1 MTLEQQLAEQAKRGL
16 LGLGLEQETA
26 EEYAPWASLLAQ
38 FIPGVGEGVGI
49 DNTVNAINDERYGDA
64 AIEGGL
70 TLLGAVP
77 VVGDMAAA
85 AIKGIRK
92 APVKAFD
99 EAAWLKDNP
108 RPEGLSTEN
117 AVQAWQ
123 QRLQRARRSDA
134 EKELDRIKNK
144 EAARERRAKN
154 GEAINSRRRERYDAR
169 RDEINAARRE
179 ADAKKRPEKTL
190 SPEEEEFLKQNP
202 HPFPEMGERA
212 LTASEKRNLNAWY
225 MKKSRAM
232 NPAKTRARYRAEAAN
247 KKSALLKRTAPWAK
261 EEKIDEIYR
270 TAAEVSAE
278 TGIPHHVD
286 HVIPLRGKKVSGLHH
301 QDNLLV
307 VPGAENLSKN
317 NKFEPGDLP
326 PRAGVRKSRAYL
338 KKIREAKEKAKR

>member
-16 LGLGLEQETA
+16 LGLGFEEETA

-38 FIPGVGEGVGI
+38 FLPGVGEGVGI

-85 AIKGIRK
+85 AIKGIRR

-108 RPEGLSTEN
+108 NPVPNKRQKDMSPEEKASYLKWYKRRQYLRNQEKVKAQSAEWAANNRERKLANDRARYSANKEELAAKKREYRAANPDKIKEANARHYKKHREKRLADRKRYYEEN
-117 AVQAWQ
+117 KAKVIEGNRRRESALANRTPDWSDPKKINEIYESAVQAT
-123 QRLQRARRSDA
+123 
-134 EKELDRIKNK
+134 K
-144 EAARERRAKN
+144 
-154 GEAINSRRRERYDAR
+154 
-169 RDEINAARRE
+169 
-179 ADAKKRPEKTL
+179 
-190 SPEEEEFLKQNP
+190 
-202 HPFPEMGERA
+202 
-212 LTASEKRNLNAWY
+212 
-225 MKKSRAM
+225 
-232 NPAKTRARYRAEAAN
+232 
-247 KKSALLKRTAPWAK
+247 
-261 EEKIDEIYR
+261 
-270 TAAEVSAE
+270 E
-278 TGIPHHVD
+278 TGIPHEVD
-286 HVIPLRGKKVSGLHH
+286 HVIPLQGRKVSGLHH

-307 VPGAENLSKN
+307 VPRSENRSKFN
-317 NKFEPGDLP
+317 AFEPGDLP

>member
-1 MTLEQQLAEQAKRGL
+1 MTLEEQLAEQAKRGL

-38 FIPGVGEGVGI
+38 FLPGVGEGVGI

-92 APVKAFD
+92 APVVPKKSRKKVADMTPEEHEAHKAYMSQWHENNNKKKNPEYVKRAPAVAD
-99 EAAWLKDNP
+99 DGWNEANWLKNNP
-108 RPEGLSTEN
+108 P
-117 AVQAWQ
+117 
-123 QRLQRARRSDA
+123 
-134 EKELDRIKNK
+134 
-144 EAARERRAKN
+144 
-154 GEAINSRRRERYDAR
+154 
-169 RDEINAARRE
+169 
-179 ADAKKRPEKTL
+179 
-190 SPEEEEFLKQNP
+190 
-202 HPFPEMGERA
+202 PFPELRTVEMSSDQYKAHRSWLSQKDYAKNKSRRLEAQARYA
-212 LTASEKRNLNAWY
+212 AENPEKIIANNRRRSPKRNSPEGRAT
-225 MKKSRAM
+225 SR
-232 NPAKTRARYRAEAAN
+232 RYRAQRRAAQ
-247 KKSALLKRTAPWAK
+247 LQRTPAWADP
-261 EEKIDEIYR
+261 ERVNEIYR
-270 TAAEVSAE
+270 TAADISAE

-286 HVIPLRGKKVSGLHH
+286 HVMPLQGRNVSGLHH

-307 VPGAENLSKN
+307 VPGAENLSKSN
-317 NKFEPGDLP
+317 IFEPGDLP

>member
-1 MTLEQQLAEQAKRGL
+1 VTLEQQLAEQAKRGL
-16 LGLGLEQETA
+16 LGLGFEQETA

-38 FIPGVGEGVGI
+38 FLPGVGEGVGI

-85 AIKGIRK
+85 AIKGIRR

-108 RPEGLSTEN
+108 RPHPDIMPKDMTPAQLKDYRAWRTRKYRNKHKEKTNAQQNEYRRNRYENDEDYREKRKGDRRDLYANDPIFREKALEGS
-117 AVQAWQ
+117 
-123 QRLQRARRSDA
+123 
-134 EKELDRIKNK
+134 K
-144 EAARERRAKN
+144 
-154 GEAINSRRRERYDAR
+154 DAR
-169 RDEINAARRE
+169 RRRWESDPASRGQHNARTRSRKAAQLQRTPVW
-179 ADAKKRPEKTL
+179 ADPDR
-190 SPEEEEFLKQNP
+190 
-202 HPFPEMGERA
+202 
-212 LTASEKRNLNAWY
+212 
-225 MKKSRAM
+225 
-232 NPAKTRARYRAEAAN
+232 
-247 KKSALLKRTAPWAK
+247 
-261 EEKIDEIYR
+261 IDEIYR

-286 HVIPLRGKKVSGLHH
+286 HVMPLQGRNVSGLHH
-301 QDNLLV
+301 QDNLLI

-338 KKIREAKEKAKR
+338 KKIREANEKAKR